1 MCFTTFEKQKKAFLE
16 YKIKKLKT
24 RKMGIYPCFWSNIG
38 NFSTF
43 YFLQKRPGK
52 CVLQYSKKKRNT
64 FLDDKNKKFIKSKNW
79 DFSKGVSM
87 WFLLK
92 IGNFSIFFFG
102 KINQENVFLDILKT

>member
-1 MCFTTFEKQKKAFLE
+1 MLLVKYWKFSHFFTFCKKGQENVFYNILKEK
-16 YKIKKLKT
+16 I
-24 RKMGIYPCFWSNIG
+24 
-38 NFSTF
+38 
-43 YFLQKRPGK
+43 
-52 CVLQYSKKKRNT
+52 NT